1 MLCAYVSQ
9 PSCRAGESATLH
21 ASGDVGRVSVRVERQ
36 GPSAETTALL
46 EGVPVEPLDV
56 PASAI
61 EAGCGW
67 PPVAEIRTET
77 GWRSGFYLIRL
88 EGGGEVAHAMLVVRP
103 ARRRSERVLIVTTTT
118 YQAYNDFGGA
128 NAYSRG
134 QPYYEG
140 GAPVLSWRRPFAPGF
155 LWKPPGAPRLADKTP
170 PPDIPP
176 VLDWAW
182 RTGSSVWSAASGW
195 PASEQPFVLWAEN
208 EGYAFDYLTSHDLDR
223 DPTCLDGYALAV
235 AAGHDEYW
243 SWRMRDTAEA
253 FIERGGNFCFFS
265 GNSVFWQ
272 VRLDSEGTM
281 TAYKAD
287 WRNDPLY
294 ATADRRLT
302 TGLWSNPVTERPE
315 NTLTGVSFAHGG
327 YARTMGASPRGAG
340 GFFVC
345 RPSHWIFENTELR
358 YGDMIG
364 AETVLAGYELDG
376 CDITLRRG
384 LPVATG
390 RDGTPADFLPL
401 ALAPAQLLRR
411 DLAPMLYPEDAMS
424 DFDVVVDQVASS
436 AASPFDVEDFRQGF
450 GVMGVRE
457 GPAGAVFT
465 ASTTEWGAALAGGD
479 ALVAQM
485 TRNLLDRLG
494 APRSEGGPDD
504 RP

>member
-36 GPSAETTALL
+36 GPSAETTAFL

-88 EGGGEVAHAMLVVRP
+88 EGGGEV
-103 ARRRSERVLIVTTTT
+103 
-118 YQAYNDFGGA
+118 
-128 NAYSRG
+128 
-134 QPYYEG
+134 
-140 GAPVLSWRRPFAPGF
+140 APGF

-195 PASEQPFVLWAEN
+195 PASEQPFVRWAEN

-504 RP
+504 WP